1 MMSWSWILGFVFL
14 AVVIDLLALPS
25 ISRYLHNRQSKPSQ
39 PSNHTDMWIRGYDNL
54 HRSWSRITTST
65 KRIILIW
72 FTWIR
77 QHFLRL
83 ATEIKA
89 ILSKSKNKPLVLE
102 HLWHSTLVEEKPV
115 EIVVQPIVAVTKIGR
130 NRPEVIHTTD
140 EVYKANNEPIKSDQ
154 QGSHVDIT
162 VNLTNG
168 QKVMITIESKQG
180 SSLNKTH

>member
-1 MMSWSWILGFVFL
+1 
-14 AVVIDLLALPS
+14 
-25 ISRYLHNRQSKPSQ
+25 
-39 PSNHTDMWIRGYDNL
+39 
-54 HRSWSRITTST
+54 
-65 KRIILIW
+65 
-72 FTWIR
+72 
-77 QHFLRL
+77 
-83 ATEIKA
+83 
-89 ILSKSKNKPLVLE
+89 LVLE